1 MTGMAVSGYRTAPLN
16 SKVNQ
21 KMKTVFRLFVLALIA
36 LCIAAPSWARDSAG
50 KYLVVLDPGHGGID
64 KGVRIS
70 GDVSESDITYAVAQF
85 VREDLEKAGISVK
98 LTRTGDGASLTDR
111 IKIANAPA
119 TDLFLSIHVNAG
131 FGNEASGYELYFP
144 GFSSSPA
151 SDNDSKDIVK
161 DMVKT
166 QNLNESVRLA
176 RVVQKNLEP
185 VLPRKDRGLREAPI
199 RIQPGIPALA
209 IEIGFATN
217 PAEKKQ
223 ITSRDTQKKLAAA
236 LAKSIQEFKSM
247 GNKNAP

>member
-1 MTGMAVSGYRTAPLN
+1 MNKL
-16 SKVNQ
+16 
-21 KMKTVFRLFVLALIA
+21 FRLFVFSFLI
-36 LCIAAPSWARDSAG
+36 LCIAAPSVLSWAKDSSG
-50 KYLVVLDPGHGGID
+50 RYLVVLDPGHGGID

-70 GDVSESDITYAVAQF
+70 GDVHESDITLAVAQF
-85 VREDLEKAGISVK
+85 IREDLEKAGIAARM
-98 LTRTGDGASLTDR
+98 TRTGDGASLTDR
-111 IKIANAPA
+111 IQIANDKS

-131 FGNEASGYELYFP
+131 FDKEAAGYEIYFP
-144 GFSSSPA
+144 GFSAPPGSE
-151 SDNDSKDIVK
+151 NDSKDIVK

-176 RVVQKNLEP
+176 RIVQKNLEP

-199 RIQPGIPALA
+199 RVQAGIPALS

-223 ITSRDTQKKLAAA
+223 ITSRDVQRKIASA
-236 LAKSIQEFKSM
+236 LTRSIQQFKST